1 MTYLRGQMKT
11 YKEISSNPP
20 SFHLMC
26 SKICCFCEL
35 SQHSPENSPALCT
48 LSRSSKLIVL
58 LPHNHPTTYSGSS
71 RSSKHFQGLLS
82 LSCHSSHS
90 PTYPHLLRSC
100 SPRNIAFTT
109 QYSPFTI
116 HHSPFIH
123 SPWDSWAVP
132 CCPISLSHIPFQQL
146 LALCS
151 LRTRWCL
158 SHLHQLK
165 YCLRLPGPI
174 SRAIFSKCFLI
185 PFPLVWVPSLPST
198 ICSWFRGRSHSAS
211 APSSCLTTC
220 WLGLIESC
228 IVPVL

>member
-1 MTYLRGQMKT
+1 MTYLRGRMKT

-90 PTYPHLLRSC
+90 PTYPHLLRSR
-100 SPRNIAFTT
+100 SPWNIAITT

-116 HHSPFIH
+116 HSFTMGFL
-123 SPWDSWAVP
+123 S
-132 CCPISLSHIPFQQL
+132 CPMLP
-146 LALCS
+146 
-151 LRTRWCL
+151 
-158 SHLHQLK
+158 HQ
-165 YCLRLPGPI
+165 PVTH
-174 SRAIFSKCFLI
+174 
-185 PFPLVWVPSLPST
+185 PFPATLSTVFSENQMVPLPSPPIEILLKT
-198 ICSWFRGRSHSAS
+198 PRTHLTCYLLKVFSDSIPTGM
-211 APSSCLTTC
+211 SSISPIHHL
-220 WLGLIESC
+220 LVI
-228 IVPVL
+228 